1 MSPTICWF
9 KYKYAVLYSSNVFQF
24 LKFLLFFIFQLLRL
38 DLTAGGKSSEGLTG
52 YVLNLMTTDAQRFD
66 MASLFLIDLV
76 KAPLESIV
84 VVYIMYLHIGVAT
97 LIGVAFLLLFIP
109 LQGEFLCL
117 LTVIKINKYPSHTR

>member
-1 MSPTICWF
+1 MTLRHDRSQIKIMK
-9 KYKYAVLYSSNVFQF
+9 KYIKIWHFSIS
-24 LKFLLFFIFQLLRL
+24 QLLRL
-38 DLTAGGKSSEGLTG
+38 DLTAGGKASEGLAG
-52 YVLNLMTTDAQRFD
+52 HVVNLMTTDAQRFD
-66 MASLFLIDLV
+66 MASLLLIDLV